1 VSPLLRLRWRPFA
14 FTLPQAMVTA
24 HGAWR
29 ERRGWLLRLEA
40 PDGRLGWGEAAQAT
54 AEGMGATGLVG
65 AGRASAGSTGAG
77 RSEGGMIGA
86 GRREGGM
93 IGASRAGA
101 GSTEG
106 VMIGAG
112 STEVG
117 KTEGEISG
125 AGSPGAGKS
134 EGEMSG
140 AGRANAGRDD
150 VSSEAA
156 MAAAAASSSAAASV
170 AASSQPVASA
180 FPGHSG
186 PWAEALAALAPQA
199 SKADLEA
206 CLPQLPAPLAFAL
219 GAALAELDGQVGAE
233 SAPWRP
239 APPSAWLLPA
249 GEGVLESLR
258 GLLASNDL
266 SPEAW
271 PSNEVW
277 PTNPAA
283 PTGLAP
289 CLAPPLTVKW
299 KVAAHPDPLERRLLE
314 ELLVLLPATA
324 RLRLDANGGWD
335 RPTATAWTDRLAGE
349 PRLEWLEQPLPPGD
363 QDGLDALAQRIPVA
377 LDESLRVDLTLRQ
390 RWPGWQVRRPALEGD
405 PRPLLAELRAGRP
418 RLMVSTALE
427 TGIGRRWVHHLAAL
441 QADGPTPTAPGLA
454 PGWTPQGPLF
464 AADPLVVWEAAA

>member
-1 VSPLLRLRWRPFA
+1 MSPLLRLRWRPFA

-40 PDGRLGWGEAAQAT
+40 PDGRLGWGEAAQAP
-54 AEGMGATGLVG
+54 ADAMGATGLAG
-65 AGRASAGSTGAG
+65 AGWASAGSTGAG

-117 KTEGEISG
+117 KTEGE
-125 AGSPGAGKS
+125 
-134 EGEMSG
+134 MSG
-140 AGRANAGRDD
+140 AGRASAGRDE

-156 MAAAAASSSAAASV
+156 MPAAAASSSAAASV
-170 AASSQPVASA
+170 AVSSQPVASA

-199 SKADLEA
+199 FKADLEA

-219 GAALAELDGQVGAE
+219 GAALAELDGLVGAE
-233 SAPWRP
+233 PAPWRP

-249 GEGVLESLR
+249 GEGALESLR

-271 PSNEVW
+271 PSNEAWPTNEVW

-283 PTGLAP
+283 PTGPAP

-377 LDESLRVDLTLRQ
+377 LDESLRVDPTLRQ

-427 TGIGRRWVHHLAAL
+427 TGIGRRLVHHLAAL

>member
-1 VSPLLRLRWRPFA
+1 MSPLLRLRWRPFA

-40 PDGRLGWGEAAQAT
+40 PDGRLGWGEVAQAT
-54 AEGMGATGLVG
+54 ADGMGATGLVG
-65 AGRASAGSTGAG
+65 AGMAGAGRTGAG
-77 RSEGGMIGA
+77 R
-86 GRREGGM
+86 
-93 IGASRAGA
+93 
-101 GSTEG
+101 
-106 VMIGAG
+106 
-112 STEVG
+112 
-117 KTEGEISG
+117 
-125 AGSPGAGKS
+125 S

-140 AGRANAGRDD
+140 AGWTGAGRDE

-156 MAAAAASSSAAASV
+156 TAPAVASASAVGAAVASV

-219 GAALAELDGQVGAE
+219 GAALAELDGLVGAE

-249 GEGVLESLR
+249 GEGALESLR

-283 PTGLAP
+283 PTGPAP

-377 LDESLRVDLTLRQ
+377 LDESLRVDPTLRQ

>member
-40 PDGRLGWGEAAQAT
+40 PDGRLGWGEVAQAT
-54 AEGMGATGLVG
+54 ADGMGATGLVG
-65 AGRASAGSTGAG
+65 AGMAGAGRTGAG
-77 RSEGGMIGA
+77 R
-86 GRREGGM
+86 
-93 IGASRAGA
+93 
-101 GSTEG
+101 
-106 VMIGAG
+106 
-112 STEVG
+112 
-117 KTEGEISG
+117 
-125 AGSPGAGKS
+125 S

-140 AGRANAGRDD
+140 AGWTGAGRDE

-156 MAAAAASSSAAASV
+156 TAPAVASASAVGAAVASV

-219 GAALAELDGQVGAE
+219 GAALAELDGLVGAE

-249 GEGVLESLR
+249 GEGALESLR

-283 PTGLAP
+283 PTGPAP

-377 LDESLRVDLTLRQ
+377 LDESLRVDPTLRQ

>member
-1 VSPLLRLRWRPFA
+1 MSSLLRLQWRPYA
-14 FTLPQAMVTA
+14 FILPQAMVTA

-40 PDGRLGWGEAAQAT
+40 PDGRLGWGEAAQAP
-54 AEGMGATGLVG
+54 ADGMGATGLVG
-65 AGRASAGSTGAG
+65 AGMAGAGRTGAG
-77 RSEGGMIGA
+77 R
-86 GRREGGM
+86 
-93 IGASRAGA
+93 
-101 GSTEG
+101 
-106 VMIGAG
+106 
-112 STEVG
+112 
-117 KTEGEISG
+117 
-125 AGSPGAGKS
+125 S

-140 AGRANAGRDD
+140 AGWTGAGRDE

-156 MAAAAASSSAAASV
+156 TAPAVASASAVGAAVASV

-180 FPGHSG
+180 FPGHSA
-186 PWAEALAALAPQA
+186 PWAEGLAALAPQA

-219 GAALAELDGQVGAE
+219 GAALAELDGLVGAE
-233 SAPWRP
+233 PDPWRP

-249 GEGVLESLR
+249 GEGALESLR
-258 GLLASNDL
+258 GLLASDDP
-266 SPEAW
+266 SPEG
-271 PSNEVW
+271 S
-277 PTNPAA
+277 
-283 PTGLAP
+283 
-289 CLAPPLTVKW
+289 LTVKW
-299 KVAAHPDPLERRLLE
+299 KVAAHPDPLERLLLE
-314 ELLVLLPATA
+314 ELLAQLPATA

-335 RPTATAWTDRLAGE
+335 GPTATAWADRLARE

-363 QDGLDALAQRIPVA
+363 QEGLDALAQRIPVA
-377 LDESLRVDLTLRQ
+377 LDESLRVDPTLRQ

-405 PRPLLAELRAGRP
+405 PRPLLAELRSGRP

-427 TGIGRRWVHHLAAL
+427 TGFGRRWVHHLAAL